1 MTTQTIIN
9 QLGGKMF
16 ALMTGATF
24 MSNGENQLIVKFKG
38 SKVANIMY
46 ITLDAD
52 DTYSVSFAKYRGMNI
67 KTIKEVSGVYA
78 DMLRK
83 LFTDTTALYTSL

>member
-1 MTTQTIIN
+1 MKTQTIID

-24 MSNGENQLIVKFKG
+24 LRNGENQLIVSFKG
-38 SKVANIMY
+38 CKIANIMY

-52 DTYSVSFAKYRGMNI
+52 DTYTVSFAKYRGMNI
-67 KTIKEVSGVYA
+67 KTIKEVSGVYV
-78 DMLRK
+78 DMLKK
-83 LFTDTTALYTSL
+83 LFTDTTSLYTSL